1 MNWRRISAIVRKDL
15 GEVTASK
22 AVTIPMTI
30 VPVIFCLVLPAVLL
44 LVGLNGGA
52 ASLGNVDAIAR
63 IVDRYPVPAEFVTT
77 VDRLL
82 YVFLNYT
89 FLPFFL
95 LIPILVSSVIAANA
109 VVGEKERGTL
119 ETLLYTP
126 VTNRELVVAKLAGS
140 FVPAMIVTV
149 GGFIGYFAL
158 SNAIFW
164 AYRGTLVVRALIWV
178 PGLLLLAP
186 SVSLL
191 GLSAALLVSMKA
203 KTYLE
208 AQQMSGLVVV
218 PFVAL
223 VYAQLGGLVILGPL
237 VVLLLAAAVLGVT
250 WLLFSKVAS
259 RFNREQILMNL

>member
-1 MNWRRISAIVRKDL
+1 MNWRRVFAIVRKDL

-22 AVTIPMTI
+22 AVTIPMAI
-30 VPVIFCLVLPAVLL
+30 VPVVLCLVLPAVLL

-52 ASLGNVDAIAR
+52 DALGNMDAVAR
-63 IVDRYPVPAEFVTT
+63 IVDRYPVPATFATPL
-77 VDRLL
+77 DRLL

-95 LIPILVSSVIAANA
+95 IIPILVSSFIAANA

-126 VTNRELVVAKLAGS
+126 VTNRELVTAKLAGS
-140 FVPAMIVTV
+140 FVPAMIVTA
-149 GGFIGYFAL
+149 GSFIGYFAL
-158 SNAIFW
+158 SNALYG

-191 GLSAALLVSMKA
+191 GLSAALLVSMRA

-208 AQQMSGLVVV
+208 AQQTSGLVVV

-223 VYAQLGGLVILGPL
+223 VYAQLGGLVIMGPL
-237 VVLLLAAAVLGVT
+237 VVLLLAAAVLGAS